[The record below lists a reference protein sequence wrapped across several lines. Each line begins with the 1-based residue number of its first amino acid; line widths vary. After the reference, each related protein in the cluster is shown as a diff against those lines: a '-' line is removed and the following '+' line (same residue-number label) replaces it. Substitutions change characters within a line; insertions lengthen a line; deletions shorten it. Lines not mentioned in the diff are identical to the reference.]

1 MEDIKPAI
9 VIAVVPGTRSLG
21 IAVFKGLELMYY
33 GIKESSKHRL
43 RHTPHSRAREAVRS
57 VEQVIHKYQPR
68 HFVTLN
74 LSPVQRLS
82 AKLPIIAD
90 EITRA
95 ARHLRLTLSTYER
108 AEIRKHLCPG
118 GRATRQAAVLHL
130 SALYPELSRYV
141 IGVSCWQRLYYVRM
155 LDAVAVGY
163 VNASTLQRDRERLE
177 MARLDQQ
184 SNIINTNAYETATP
198 TQKSYDHPRP
208 LSRTHPGAA
217 GRGRRLPQTVH
228 IRH

>member
-33 GIKESSKHRL
+33 GIKEASKHRL
-43 RHTPHSRAREAVRS
+43 RHTPHSRAREVVRA

-74 LSPVQRLS
+74 LTSVQCLS
-82 AKLPIIAD
+82 AKLPLITK
-90 EITRA
+90 EIERA
-95 ARHLRLTLSTYER
+95 ARHLSLTLDTYER

-118 GRATRQAAVLHL
+118 GRATRQAAAIHL
-130 SALYPELSRYV
+130 SVLYPELSRYTTD
-141 IGVSCWQRLYYVRM
+141 VSCWQRLYYARM
-155 LDAVAVGY
+155 LDAVAAGY
-163 VNASTLQRDRERLE
+163 IHASKLQRDRERLE

-184 SNIINTNAYETATP
+184 SNIINTNAYETATR
-198 TQKSYDHPRP
+198 TQKSYDYPRP
-208 LSRTHPGAA
+208 LSRTHTGAA
-217 GRGRRLPQTVH
+217 ARSRRLPQTVH